1 MSAEFVL
8 TAESRNTTGKKAS
21 RRLRDADK
29 VPAVL
34 YGAGDPVSLTLDHDQ
49 VLHQLENEAFYS
61 HILTINVDGKEQQA
75 VLKDVQRHPS
85 KPKILHMDLQRVS
98 SKDKISMQIPLHF
111 LGEDVAPGV
120 KVGGGIVAHLMSSI
134 EVKCLAKDLPEFIDV
149 DLSSLELNE
158 SVHLSDLKVPAGVEI
173 VELAHGPEHDLPIAS
188 IHATRGGAVEE
199 VAEEAAP
206 GEAEAE

>member
-8 TAESRNTTGKKAS
+8 TAETRTTTGKKAS
-21 RRLRDADK
+21 RRLRNADK
-29 VPAVL
+29 FPAVL
-34 YGAGDPVSLTLDHDQ
+34 YGAGDPISITLDHDQ

-61 HILTINVDGKEQQA
+61 HVLTVKVDGNEQQA

-85 KPKILHMDLQRVS
+85 KPRILHMDLQRVS
-98 SKDKISMQIPLHF
+98 GKNKISMQIPLHF
-111 LGEDVAPGV
+111 LGEEVAPGV
-120 KVGGGIVAHLMSSI
+120 KIGGGIVAHLMSSI
-134 EVKCLAKDLPEFIDV
+134 EVRCLAKDLPEFIEV

-173 VELAHGPEHDLPIAS
+173 AELAQGSEHDLPVAS
-188 IHATRGGAVEE
+188 IHSTRGGAVGEI
-199 VAEEAAP
+199 AEEAAP